1 MTNAFKSYWILR
13 LLLGAGVWLL
23 VLTGAVMAEGG
34 PEAAMESGE
43 NEEMGLAALG
53 VVVVGALIGAIWDN
67 FVASGLA
74 SFIVYGEFYF
84 STPPLDR
91 STPRPYFQS
100 DEPKR
105 LYQ

>member
-1 MTNAFKSYWILR
+1 
-13 LLLGAGVWLL
+13 
-23 VLTGAVMAEGG
+23 
-34 PEAAMESGE
+34 
-43 NEEMGLAALG
+43 
-53 VVVVGALIGAIWDN
+53 VVVGALIGAIWDN